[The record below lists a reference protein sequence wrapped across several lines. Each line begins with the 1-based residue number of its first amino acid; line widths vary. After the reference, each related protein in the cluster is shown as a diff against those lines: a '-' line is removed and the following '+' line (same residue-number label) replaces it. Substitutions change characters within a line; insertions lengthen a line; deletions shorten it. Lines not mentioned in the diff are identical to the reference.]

1 MTDDK
6 YYMQLAIDEA
16 RKAYALDEVPV
27 GAVIV
32 SDGVV
37 ISSAHNLTEARQDP
51 TAHAELLSI
60 KAASEKINSRRLLDT
75 TLFVTKEP
83 CPMCAGA
90 ILNSRI
96 PRVVFG
102 CRDNKGGAVS
112 LFRLLTDDRM
122 NHSVELVSGV
132 MATESADLLKSFF
145 EKKRL

>member
-1 MTDDK
+1 
-6 YYMQLAIDEA
+6 MQLAIDEA